1 MVGIYNGHIH
11 DYVSYIWH
19 KQNFLWSN
27 KEIWPE
33 KQHEKQEEEEEE
45 EVLVVSVILTSENS
59 FISKKGRTMMD
70 VVYFGSL
77 SIYCHWLYSYYKL
90 FQDLVKNEAII

>member
-1 MVGIYNGHIH
+1 
-11 DYVSYIWH
+11 
-19 KQNFLWSN
+19 
-27 KEIWPE
+27 
-33 KQHEKQEEEEEE
+33 
-45 EVLVVSVILTSENS
+45 
-59 FISKKGRTMMD
+59 MD